1 MKFIVRLRSLNT
13 LVLFGYI
20 VVALPLIF
28 AIVIATTFVSSL
40 ARTSDEVVELSITT
54 TNGSRMLLEHI
65 TALER
70 NARQYRA
77 LGDEEFLNIY
87 ENRQQNLM
95 EILERIPQLEL
106 GLSEPIPEVNE
117 IITVANDIRDALKN
131 NPNRIE
137 AAELQDRFQRLN
149 DKARVLRNKLRA
161 ALGDELGRLQERA
174 ATVQQRLYWH
184 AFALIPLAM
193 LLAGAFSALIARP
206 MRQLG
211 QAIRQLGEGER
222 DRAIVIRGPLDLEEL
237 GRRLDWLRRRLNEL
251 EREKND
257 FLSHVSHELKTP
269 LANIREGTDLL
280 ADGSVG
286 DTSEQQREVLDIL
299 QTNSLGLQKKIENLL
314 NFNAWQNM
322 KTRPQISECRL
333 SEVFDHALQHHR
345 LAMTRLGLFADI
357 KMPDIRV
364 NADYEK
370 LRLMFDN
377 LISNALKF
385 SPPGGTLYCRA
396 RREGGGVA
404 IDVADEGPGIAA
416 GERDRVFEPF
426 YEGRRPQK
434 GPLRGTGIG
443 LSVVRECVKA
453 HGGTIE
459 IREGEYPGAHFHIHL
474 AI

>member
-1 MKFIVRLRSLNT
+1 
-13 LVLFGYI
+13 
-20 VVALPLIF
+20 
-28 AIVIATTFVSSL
+28 
-40 ARTSDEVVELSITT
+40 
-54 TNGSRMLLEHI
+54 
-65 TALER
+65 
-70 NARQYRA
+70 
-77 LGDEEFLNIY
+77 
-87 ENRQQNLM
+87 
-95 EILERIPQLEL
+95 
-106 GLSEPIPEVNE
+106 
-117 IITVANDIRDALKN
+117 
-131 NPNRIE
+131 
-137 AAELQDRFQRLN
+137 
-149 DKARVLRNKLRA
+149 
-161 ALGDELGRLQERA
+161 
-174 ATVQQRLYWH
+174 
-184 AFALIPLAM
+184 
-193 LLAGAFSALIARP
+193 
-206 MRQLG
+206 
-211 QAIRQLGEGER
+211 
-222 DRAIVIRGPLDLEEL
+222 
-237 GRRLDWLRRRLNEL
+237 
-251 EREKND
+251 
-257 FLSHVSHELKTP
+257 LKTP
-269 LANIREGTDLL
+269 LAKIREGTDLL

-286 DTSEQQREVLDIL
+286 NISEQQREVLDIL
-299 QTNSLGLQKKIENLL
+299 QSNSLGLQKKIENLL

-322 KTRPQISECRL
+322 KTRPQVSECRL

-416 GERDRVFEPF
+416 GERDRIFEPF
-426 YEGRRPQK
+426 YEGRQPQK